1 MHRFVWLSTALLLT
15 AACSGSGASVGEA
28 GGSGSLVLEGT
39 TYALRGVAMTFEP
52 GEEPWFRIE
61 GESTGAKDEECL
73 AGLGSGMGLYGD
85 LPASVK
91 QPIDL
96 VGERLKV
103 DFTGDGDDANFC
115 FVGMGGLAGAEEAW
129 VTIESVSGNRVT
141 FSMSGTFT
149 IYDQK
154 GGEVL
159 KSATARGTAVVRGV
173 GEAS

>member
-15 AACSGSGASVGEA
+15 AACSGSGAST
-28 GGSGSLVLEGT
+28 GGPGGTASVSVDGT
-39 TYALRGVAMTFEP
+39 TYEVDDLSIVIEP

-61 GESTGAKDEECL
+61 GDEKGRHEVDCVEGL
-73 AGLGSGMGLYGD
+73 WAGFGLYGD

-91 QPIDL
+91 RPIDL
-96 VGERLKV
+96 VGERLRV

-115 FVGMGGLAGAEEAW
+115 FVGMGGLAGAEDAW
-129 VTIESVSGNRVT
+129 ITIESVSGDRVA

-154 GGEVL
+154 GGEVV
-159 KSATARGTAVVRGV
+159 KTATAKGTAVVRG
-173 GEAS
+173 ES